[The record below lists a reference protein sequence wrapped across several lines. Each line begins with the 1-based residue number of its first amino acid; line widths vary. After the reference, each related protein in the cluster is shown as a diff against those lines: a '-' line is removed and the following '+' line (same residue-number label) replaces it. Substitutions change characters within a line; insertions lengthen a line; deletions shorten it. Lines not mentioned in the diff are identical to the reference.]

1 MVPGM
6 TERERLAADSRR
18 REWMAETAL
27 AAIQFRGLENGRTS
41 IALSRLPVPLGLRSR
56 SFRPAIL
63 LGQRSRLAHA
73 RQARS
78 IAAAATPEMG

>member
-18 REWMAETAL
+18 REWMAETPL
-27 AAIQFRGLENGRTS
+27 PPMHSDRRKDGTNS
-41 IALSRLPVPLGLRSR
+41 VALSRLPVPLGLRSR

-63 LGQRSRLAHA
+63 LGQRSRLARA
-73 RQARS
+73 WQARS
-78 IAAAATPEMG
+78 IAAAATPELG